1 MQLRTR
7 IGLYTLVSVAV
18 AAVLLVIANTNYLL
32 FHVIAEFIS
41 IAIGVAA
48 FIIAWTS
55 RRYLQNGYLLFLGYS
70 AVYVAFIDMLHTIA
84 YRGMG
89 VFPGMSADPATQL
102 WLAGRYLQAAALLL
116 APLFLRIGPRSIL
129 PLAGFS
135 AVTTLLV
142 ASIFYWDIFPTAF
155 IDGQGLTAFKI
166 GSEYVIIAAYLMG
179 LALLYN
185 NRQHFDRLVLW
196 LLAGNILASVLSEFI
211 FTGYVV
217 VDGTINML
225 GHLLKIIAFF
235 LLYKAIIE
243 TGIEQPYRL
252 IFRELKTSEAALIQ
266 SEASLEEQVV
276 ARTRELDEQRT
287 LLETVL
293 REAASGIL
301 VIDAVGEITFANAA
315 ARDFIRRAE
324 DASGEENFDWGTIIT
339 PDGQQLSP
347 RQWLLLH
354 TLKDEP
360 LFEQELRLVHPDGSI
375 SDLIGSIS
383 PLHRRDGSLSGSVII
398 LTDITGR
405 REAEEAL
412 RQLNVELE
420 ERVEHRTAELAHE
433 LDERKRVEAA
443 LRLSQARLRRLA
455 ESNIV
460 GIATIHDQGAI
471 LAANEAVLDL
481 IGYTVEDLK
490 NQVIRWDTITPPQ
503 YHAQDARAFQ
513 EARETGVCT
522 PYEKELLHKDGH
534 HVPIYTGFA
543 ALEGAPGEYIAY
555 IVDTSAQ
562 KRAEAAMQR
571 YAEQLER
578 SNRELQEFAYV
589 ASHDLQEPL
598 RKIIAFGD
606 RLERSASQKLDGVEQ
621 DYVRRM
627 QRAATRM
634 RGMIDG
640 LLNLSRV
647 TTKAQPFVPVNLNRV
662 MSDILLDLEVR
673 IESSKAEVQV
683 GPLPTVRADPVQMRQ
698 LLLNLTANAI
708 KFSRPG
714 VPPVVKISGSTTRQ
728 DGHRKVE
735 LHVSDNGIGIDERF
749 SERIFQPF
757 QRLHGMG
764 EYEGSGMG
772 LAIVHKIIERHG
784 GSIQLSSKPGEGS
797 TFIIIL
803 PQTLEEPKVEIN
815 EEPVE

>member
-1 MQLRTR
+1 M
-7 IGLYTLVSVAV
+7 
-18 AAVLLVIANTNYLL
+18 AAVGAALLVTANTNYLL

-41 IAIGVAA
+41 IGIGLVA

-70 AVYVAFIDMLHTIA
+70 SVFVAFIDMLHVIA

-102 WLAGRYLQAAALLL
+102 WLAGRYLQSAALLL
-116 APLFLRIGPRSIL
+116 APLFLRIGPRTFL

-135 AVTTLLV
+135 AVTALLV
-142 ASIFYWDIFPTAF
+142 ASIFAWDIFPTAF
-155 IDGQGLTAFKI
+155 IEGQGLTSFKI
-166 GSEYVIIAAYLMG
+166 GSEYVIIAVYLAAM
-179 LALLYN
+179 ALLFN
-185 NRQHFDRLVLW
+185 NRRHFDRDVLF
-196 LLAGNILASVLSEFI
+196 LLAGSIFASIVSEFV

-225 GHLLKIIAFF
+225 GHVLKIVAYY
-235 LLYKAIIE
+235 LLYKAIVE

-252 IFRELKTSEAALIQ
+252 IFRELKSSEAALLQ
-266 SEASLEEQVV
+266 SEANLEEQVLE
-276 ARTRELDEQRT
+276 RTRELDEQRT

-301 VIDAVGEITFANAA
+301 VIDAAGEVTFANEA
-315 ARDFIRRAE
+315 ARNFIRRAQY
-324 DASGEENFDWGTIIT
+324 SGGEEISEWGRIIT
-339 PDGQQLSP
+339 PGGQQIAP
-347 RQWLLLH
+347 REWLLLH
-354 TLKDEP
+354 ALQDEP
-360 LFEQELRLVHPDGSI
+360 LFEQELRLEHPDGSV

-398 LTDITGR
+398 LTDITER
-405 REAEEAL
+405 RKAEEAL
-412 RQLNVELE
+412 RRLNVELE

-433 LDERKRVEAA
+433 LDERRRVEAA

-460 GIATIHDQGAI
+460 GIATIHEQGAV
-471 LAANEAVLDL
+471 LAANEAVLNL
-481 IGYTVEDLK
+481 IGYTTEDLQ
-490 NQVIRWDTITPPQ
+490 NQAIRWDSITPPE

-513 EARETGVCT
+513 QARETGVCT
-522 PYEKELLHKDGH
+522 PYEKELLRKDGRR
-534 HVPIYTGFA
+534 VSINTGFA
-543 ALEGAPGEYIAY
+543 ALEGDPVEYIAY
-555 IVDTSAQ
+555 MIDISGQ
-562 KRAEAAMQR
+562 KRAEEAMSR

-606 RLERSASQKLDGVEQ
+606 RLERSAGPRLDESEL

-627 QRAATRM
+627 QRAANRM

-662 MSDILLDLEVR
+662 MQEVLLDLEVR
-673 IESSKAEVQV
+673 IENSKADVQI
-683 GPLPTVRADPVQMRQ
+683 GPLPTVRADPLQMRQ

-708 KFSRPG
+708 KFSRPD
-714 VPPVVKISGSTTRQ
+714 VPPAVKVTGSVTRQ
-728 DGHRKVE
+728 NGQRQVQ
-735 LHVSDNGIGIDERF
+735 LQVSDNGIGIDERF

-772 LAIVHKIIERHG
+772 LAIVQKIIERHG
-784 GSIQLSSKPGEGS
+784 GSIHLSSQPGGGS
-797 TFIIIL
+797 TFTISL
-803 PQTLEEPKVEIN
+803 PQALEEPPLETD
-815 EEPVE
+815 EG